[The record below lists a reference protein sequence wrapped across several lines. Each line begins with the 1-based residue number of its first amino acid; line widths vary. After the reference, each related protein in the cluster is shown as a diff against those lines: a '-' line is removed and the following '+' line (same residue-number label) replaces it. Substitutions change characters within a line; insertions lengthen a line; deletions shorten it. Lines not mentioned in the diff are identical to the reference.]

1 MHFITDEECTCLDVI
16 LFGKPSELSGTED
29 LLRSIKKVKN
39 VSAFEKYLLAREYFE
54 QYNADMIILDADND
68 TAGWQYITEKF
79 RKINQQVKIVLIS
92 SNTDDAVKAYEYGVF
107 DYLLKP
113 VKKKQLERIL
123 AKSAIQNQS
132 DVRSI

>member
-1 MHFITDEECTCLDVI
+1 MNVI

-29 LLRSIKKVKN
+29 LLRSIKQVKN
-39 VSAFEKYLLAREYFE
+39 VSIFEQFLLAREYFE
-54 QYNADMIILDADND
+54 QYNADMIILDTDND
-68 TAGWQYITEKF
+68 TAGWQYIAEKF
-79 RKINQQVKIVLIS
+79 RKINKQVKIVLIS
-92 SNTDDAVKAYEYGVF
+92 SNSDDAVKAYEAGVF

-113 VKKKQLERIL
+113 VKKKQLERVL